1 MKIIDVSSGRPV
13 ALRYWDGSKWVSVPT
28 GTNTP
33 QARAVH
39 PPTGKTRNIGAGC
52 AIMNLTVDPPHA
64 PGVLVAA
71 NIPVVVDVENPV
83 FEFDIIF
90 RGSAGATPAEIIQ
103 AAVSVG
109 DDTPVPVTFGG
120 APSITIRNPG
130 DGQAVT
136 VKADPTPITAV
147 AGETIRFYGYTGAP
161 EGGVSTGDQHG
172 YIPGKDSWYAYG
184 PSFAAAWNGVR
195 LSPSTPGAKP
205 VVAGMRPARIM
216 APSNRDS
223 WLIAGDSIIHFFR
236 SHAQRWAEAA
246 GVAWAKNATGGG
258 THSSALTTFDTAYVP
273 GVKAASMV
281 LDELGINGPSFTD
294 AMTYWQK
301 MRQLGIEG
309 IVKTTLTPRAS
320 SRDRWATVEGQT
332 ALADVAAYGR
342 WDAWLLD
349 GAPMRRDWSAVAEV
363 GATGEDIVR
372 CAVVDGSGALTRKG
386 DPAHIFGTGGVVDWN
401 PSVSAAGATGGG
413 SRRLYRTDAG
423 FTPDD
428 FGDGLHFGEGVHEA
442 MAAYLKK
449 AMPVVL
455 DKSARME
462 VK

>member
-1 MKIIDVSSGRPV
+1 MRITDVSTGLPV
-13 ALRYWDGSKWVSVPT
+13 ALRYWDGSKWVSVPN
-28 GTNTP
+28 GNNPP
-33 QARAVH
+33 QARPVH
-39 PPTGKTRNIGAGC
+39 PPTGTPRNIGAGC

-90 RGSAGATPAEIIQ
+90 RGSAGATPAELIQ

-109 DDTPVPVTFGG
+109 DNTPVPVTFGG

-136 VKADPTPITAV
+136 VKADPTPITAA

-161 EGGVSTGDQHG
+161 EGGVPTGDQHG

-184 PSFAAAWNGVR
+184 PSFAAAWNGVH
-195 LSPSTPGAKP
+195 LSPSNPGAKP

-223 WLIAGDSIIHFFR
+223 WLIAGDSIIHFYR
-236 SHAQRWAEAA
+236 SHAQRWAEQA

-258 THSSALTTFDTAYVP
+258 THSSALTTFETAYVP

-281 LDELGINGPSFTD
+281 LDELGINGPSYTD

-332 ALADVAAYGR
+332 ALADVAAYER

-349 GAPMRRDWSAVAEV
+349 GAPMKRDLSAAVEA
-363 GATGEDIVR
+363 GTQGPDIVR
-372 CAVVDGSGALTRKG
+372 CAVVDGTGKLSRKG
-386 DPAHIFGTGGVVDWN
+386 DNNHIFGRGGVVDWN
-401 PSVSAAGATGGG
+401 PTVSAAGASPSG
-413 SRRLYRTDAG
+413 SRRLYRTDIGLAV
-423 FTPDD
+423 DD

-442 MAAYLKK
+442 LGNYLKK
-449 AMPVVL
+449 AIPVVL
-455 DKSARME
+455 SSEARTS
-462 VK
+462 

>member
-1 MKIIDVSSGRPV
+1 MRIIDVSTGLPV
-13 ALRYWDGSKWVSVPT
+13 ALRYWDGSKWVSVPN
-28 GTNTP
+28 GNNPP
-33 QARAVH
+33 QARPVH
-39 PPTGKTRNIGAGC
+39 PPTGTPRNIGAGC

-90 RGSAGATPAEIIQ
+90 RGSAGATPAELIQ

-109 DDTPVPVTFGG
+109 DNTPVPVTFGG

-136 VKADPTPITAV
+136 VKADPTPITAA

-161 EGGVSTGDQHG
+161 EGGVPTGDQHG

-184 PSFAAAWNGVR
+184 PSFAAAWNGVH
-195 LSPSTPGAKP
+195 LSPSNPGAKP

-223 WLIAGDSIIHFFR
+223 WLIAGDSIIHFYR
-236 SHAQRWAEAA
+236 SHAQRWAEQA

-258 THSSALTTFDTAYVP
+258 THSSALTTFETAYVP

-281 LDELGINGPSFTD
+281 LDELGINGPSYTD

-332 ALADVAAYGR
+332 ALADVAAYER

-349 GAPMRRDWSAVAEV
+349 GAPMKRDLSAAVEA
-363 GATGEDIVR
+363 GTQGPDIVR
-372 CAVVDGSGALTRKG
+372 CAVVDGTGKLSRKG
-386 DPAHIFGTGGVVDWN
+386 DNNHIFGRGGVVDWN
-401 PSVSAAGATGGG
+401 PTVSAAGASPSG
-413 SRRLYRTDAG
+413 SRRLYRTDIG
-423 FTPDD
+423 LTVDD
-428 FGDGLHFGEGVHEA
+428 FGDGLHFGDGVHNA
-442 MAAYLKK
+442 LANYLKS
-449 AMPVVL
+449 AMPIII
-455 DKSARME
+455 SPEARTS
-462 VK
+462 

>member
-1 MKIIDVSSGRPV
+1 MRIIDVSTGHPV
-13 ALRYWDGSKWVSVPT
+13 ALRYWDGSKWASIPN
-28 GTNTP
+28 GNNAP
-33 QARAVH
+33 QARTVH
-39 PPTGKTRNIGAGC
+39 PPAGKTRNIGGGC

-71 NIPVVVDVENPV
+71 NIPVVVDVANPV

-90 RGSAGATPAEIIQ
+90 RGSAGATPAELIQ

-120 APSITIRNPG
+120 APSTTIRNPG
-130 DGQAVT
+130 NGQAVT
-136 VKADPTPITAV
+136 VRADPTPITAA

-172 YIPGKDSWYAYG
+172 YVPGKDSWYAYG

-223 WLIAGDSIIHFFR
+223 WLIAGDSIIHFYR
-236 SHAQRWAEAA
+236 SHAQRWAEHA

-258 THSSALTTFDTAYVP
+258 THSSALTTFETAYVP

-281 LDELGINGPSFTD
+281 LDELGINGPSFAD

-301 MRQLGIEG
+301 MRYLGIEG

-349 GAPMRRDWSAVAEV
+349 GAPMKRDLSAAVET
-363 GATGEDIVR
+363 GAQGPDIVR
-372 CAVVDGSGALTRKG
+372 CAVVDGAGELSRKG
-386 DPAHIFGTGGVVDWN
+386 DSNHIFGRGGVVDWN
-401 PSVSAAGATGGG
+401 PTVSAAGANPSG
-413 SRRLYRTDAG
+413 SRRLYRTDIG
-423 FTPDD
+423 LTVDD
-428 FGDGLHFGEGVHEA
+428 FGDGLHFGEGVHNA
-442 MAAYLKK
+442 LATYLLR
-449 AMPVVL
+449 AMPIIL
-455 DKSARME
+455 SPEARTS
-462 VK
+462 